1 MTTKGRVTVQ
11 GLGRFGGGVGAARFL
26 AREGWQVTV
35 TDLQSELELQDSI
48 AALDGAEIRF
58 VLGAHERT
66 DFTDTELVIANPAVS
81 PKNEFLLAARAAGV
95 PVATEI
101 GLFLERCPAKIAGI
115 TGTQGKSSTAHFL
128 YQLLDAAGLP
138 ARLGGNI
145 GRSLLDEL
153 DSMTEDETCVL
164 ELSSYQLEG
173 LSREL
178 CAKPLSL
185 GILTNLQEDHLER
198 HGDAKN
204 YHLAKLELVS
214 LLADQAPLLAGAGAS
229 MRAQELAPSALERV
243 SLEEYDAD
251 REATEDSFTIMGEV
265 LGSTADAAHLPK
277 FQRANLLLALRAA
290 RLLGAES
297 SALRAAL
304 PGLTGLEHRLE
315 DLGLIAGRQIYD
327 NGVSTTPDSTQAA
340 LASLSGPLTLIAG
353 GQAKALP
360 LEELVLAIAARPI
373 QVVLF
378 GACAAEWAR
387 ALRAADIMC
396 EITADVPDAVD
407 RALALCKEGETILF
421 SPAAA
426 SFDAYPN
433 FRERAIE
440 FRSTITSRSESGPK
454 TS

>member
-1 MTTKGRVTVQ
+1 MTTRGRVTVQ

-48 AALDGAEIRF
+48 AALGGAETRL
-58 VLGAHERT
+58 VLGRHELR

-81 PKNEFLLAARAAGV
+81 PKNEFLLAAREAGV
-95 PVATEI
+95 RIATEI

-128 YQLLDAAGLP
+128 HQLLVAAGLP

-145 GRSLLDEL
+145 GHSLLDEL
-153 DSMTEDETCVL
+153 DSITAEETCVL

-173 LSREL
+173 LSKEL
-178 CAKPLSL
+178 TTKPLTL
-185 GILTNLQEDHLER
+185 GVLTNLQEDHLER
-198 HGDAKN
+198 HGDAEA
-204 YHLAKLELVS
+204 YHLAKLELLS
-214 LLADQAPLLAGAGAS
+214 LLAQEGPLLAGAGVA

-243 SLEEYDAD
+243 TLEEGDVAV
-251 REATEDSFTIMGEV
+251 AGDSFTLMGEV

-277 FQRANLLLALRAA
+277 FQQANLLLALKAA

-297 SALRAAL
+297 SALRAAV
-304 PGLTGLEHRLE
+304 PRLTGLEHRLE
-315 DLGLIAGRQIYD
+315 DLGLIAGRQVYD

-360 LEELVLAIAARPI
+360 IDELVRAIAARPI

-378 GACAAEWAR
+378 GACAEEWAR
-387 ALRAADIMC
+387 ALRSADVTC
-396 EITADVPDAVD
+396 EITVDVPSAVD
-407 RALALCKEGETILF
+407 RALALCEEGEALLF

-426 SFDAYPN
+426 SFDAYAN
-433 FRERAIE
+433 FRERALE
-440 FRSTITSRSESGPK
+440 FRAAITSHSKSDIK

>member
-1 MTTKGRVTVQ
+1 VTTRGRVTVQ

-48 AALDGAEIRF
+48 AALGGAEIRL
-58 VLGAHERT
+58 VLGGHERT

-81 PKNEFLLAARAAGV
+81 PKNEFLLAARGAGV

-214 LLADQAPLLAGAGAS
+214 LLADQAPLLAGAGVS

-243 SLEEYDAD
+243 SLEECAD
-251 REATEDSFTIMGEV
+251 TVATEDSFTIMGEL
-265 LGSTADAAHLPK
+265 LGSTADAAHLPR

-360 LEELVLAIAARPI
+360 LKELVLAIAARPV

-387 ALRAADIMC
+387 ALRAADVKC
-396 EITADVPDAVD
+396 EITADVPEAAE
-407 RALALCKEGETILF
+407 RALALCEEGEAILF

-440 FRSTITSRSESGPK
+440 FRAAITGRREIDIK

>member
-1 MTTKGRVTVQ
+1 MTTRGRVTVQ

-48 AALDGAEIRF
+48 AALGGAEIRL
-58 VLGAHERT
+58 VLGGHERA

-81 PKNEFLLAARAAGV
+81 PTNEFLLAAREAGV
-95 PVATEI
+95 PVASEI

-153 DSMTEDETCVL
+153 ELMTEEETCVL

-185 GILTNLQEDHLER
+185 GVVTNLQEDHLER
-198 HGDAKN
+198 HGDAKS
-204 YHLAKLELVS
+204 YHLAKLELIS
-214 LLADQAPLLAGAGAS
+214 LLNDEAPFLAGAGVS
-229 MRAQELAPSALERV
+229 MRAQELTPGALERV
-243 SLEEYDAD
+243 SLEECDAD
-251 REATEDSFTIMGEV
+251 ISASEDSFTHMGEV
-265 LGSTADAAHLPK
+265 LGSAADAAHLPR

-297 SALRAAL
+297 SALRAAV
-304 PGLTGLEHRLE
+304 PELTGLEHRLE
-315 DLGLIAGRQIYD
+315 DLGLIAGRQVYD
-327 NGVSTTPDSTQAA
+327 NGVSTTPDSTLAA

-373 QVVLF
+373 QVILF

-387 ALRAADIMC
+387 ALRAADVEC
-396 EITADVPDAVD
+396 EITADVTGAAE
-407 RALALCKEGETILF
+407 RALALSKEGETILF

-440 FRSTITSRSESGPK
+440 FRAAITGRREIDIK